1 MLNLFVK
8 NHVVLVTITIFLLLL
23 SLIMIFRPAF
33 IFNKNGSIKEFGIGY
48 KNKTVLPI
56 WIVIIL
62 LAIISY
68 FFTLYYLNSY
78 RIANL

>member
-33 IFNKNGSIKEFGIGY
+33 IFNKNGTMKEFGIGY

-56 WIVIIL
+56 WMVIIL

-78 RIANL
+78 RTANL